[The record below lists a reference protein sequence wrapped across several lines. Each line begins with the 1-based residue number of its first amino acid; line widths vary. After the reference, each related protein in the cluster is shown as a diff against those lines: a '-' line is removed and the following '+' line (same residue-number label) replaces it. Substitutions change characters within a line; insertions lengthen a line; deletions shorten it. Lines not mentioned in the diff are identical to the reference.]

1 MLPPLVERGNSPT
14 TTTRSATL
22 TPHIDGMLRVRA
34 REKPLNRVNTT
45 RVVISPYFNDYYSE
59 GMRSINSPGS
69 TRNTYLQRVQGDR
82 GVPVEQ
88 RHQRPRRVPNISQGP
103 GLI

>member
-1 MLPPLVERGNSPT
+1 MERGNSPT
-14 TTTRSATL
+14 TTTRTATL

-34 REKPLNRVNTT
+34 REKMPNRVNTT
-45 RVVISPYFNDYYSE
+45 RVVISPYFNNYYSE

-69 TRNTYLQRVQGDR
+69 TRNTHLQRTQGDR

-88 RHQRPRRVPNISQGP
+88 RHQRSRGVPDISRGP
-103 GLI
+103 CLV